1 MKPKIKEIAC
11 LCGARE
17 RDTGQERPRKC
28 WGCGKPNGMGEWDK

>member
-17 RDTGQERPRKC
+17 TDLGQPRPRKC
-28 WGCGKPNGMGEWDK
+28 WGCGKQHGMGEFDK